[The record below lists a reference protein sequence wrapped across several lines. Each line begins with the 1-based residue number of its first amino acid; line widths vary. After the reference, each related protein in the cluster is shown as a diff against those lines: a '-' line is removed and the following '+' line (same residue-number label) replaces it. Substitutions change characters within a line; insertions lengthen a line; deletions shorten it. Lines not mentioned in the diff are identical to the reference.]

1 VSTQSTHV
9 LVAPD
14 KFKGSLTA
22 AQVADAVARGIR
34 SEHPDWTITELPVAD
49 GGDGT
54 VAAAL
59 AAGWSEVTVD
69 TTGPT
74 GRPLRASYATRDAT
88 AVVEL
93 ASSVG
98 LDKLPDGAF
107 DPLGATT
114 FGLGTVIKAALDDG
128 AREIVVGLGGSASTD
143 GGAGMLQALGV
154 EILNP
159 VGRPLP
165 AGGAALVDAA
175 RLDLTGLHPA
185 AREARFLVACDVD
198 NPLLG
203 STGATAVYAPQ
214 KGASGEDLV
223 VLEAAMQRWAEV
235 VAAAVGHDHAPT
247 PGAGAAGGTAFG
259 LLSVLGA
266 QPRPGIDLVLE
277 LVDFEA
283 HLRGVDLVITGEGSL
298 DEQSL
303 HGKAPVGVASVARRS
318 GVPVSAVAGRNLLS
332 GTVLRQHG
340 IQAAYA
346 LTEIEP
352 DVAACMANAAA
363 LLGRLAQ
370 RIADDLEYT
379 RFGDLA
385 SRGEAEKWAGRGD

>member
-1 VSTQSTHV
+1 MTTRV

-22 AQVADAVARGIR
+22 AQVAAAVAEGIR
-34 SEHPDWTITELPVAD
+34 GERPDWAITELPVAD

-54 VAAAL
+54 VAAAI
-59 AAGWSEVTVD
+59 AAGWAKTTVD

-74 GRPLRASYATRDAT
+74 GQPIRADYAMRGTS

-98 LDKLPDGAF
+98 LDRLPDRAF

-114 FGLGTVIKAALDDG
+114 FGLGTVLRSALDHG
-128 AREIVVGLGGSASTD
+128 ARDVVIGLGGSASTD
-143 GGAGMLQALGV
+143 GGAGLLQALGV
-154 EILNP
+154 QILDAA
-159 VGRPLP
+159 GRPLP

-185 AREARFLVACDVD
+185 ARRAQFLVACDVD

-203 STGATAVYAPQ
+203 TKGATAVYAPQ
-214 KGASGEDLV
+214 KGARSADLV
-223 VLEAAMQRWAEV
+223 VLEAAMQRWAAV
-235 VAAAVGHDHAPT
+235 VAAGTGHDYADT

-259 LLSVLGA
+259 LMSVLGA
-266 QPRPGIDLVLE
+266 QPRAGIDLVLE
-277 LVDFEA
+277 LVDFES
-283 HLRGVDLVITGEGSL
+283 HLRGVDLAITGEGCL

-303 HGKAPVGVASVARRS
+303 HGKAPIGVASVARRN
-318 GVPVSAVAGRNLLS
+318 GIAVAAVTGRNLLS
-332 GTVLRQHG
+332 TNALRASS

-346 LTEIEP
+346 LTDIEP
-352 DVAACMANAAA
+352 DPAVCMTNAAA
-363 LLGRLAQ
+363 LLSELGR
-370 RIADDLEYT
+370 RIA
-379 RFGDLA
+379 GDLDA
-385 SRGEAEKWAGRGD
+385 LDRTDARQGVPQ